1 MGLLGSIMDI
11 GHTTGPLASGVNT
24 LQFGYPR
31 AFAGA
36 PLVLIAIALIF
47 LSGVGLG
54 KGNKTCGNR
63 KIPA

>member
-36 PLVLIAIALIF
+36 PLVLIAFALIF
-47 LSGVGLG
+47 LSGVGMG
-54 KGNKTCGNR
+54 KGE
-63 KIPA
+63 